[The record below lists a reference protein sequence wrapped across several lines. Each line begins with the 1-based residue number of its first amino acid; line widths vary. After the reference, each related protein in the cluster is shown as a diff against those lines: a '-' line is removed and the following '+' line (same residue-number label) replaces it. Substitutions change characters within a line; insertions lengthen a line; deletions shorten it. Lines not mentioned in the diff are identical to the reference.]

1 MTVAQ
6 FTLLVAAAVLGLAQ
20 PVVYGGEC
28 QQILD
33 THYWFVKITYTLAL
47 ICMFLKRVLFHFSF
61 IFALLLPRHYFAS
74 V

>member
-6 FTLLVAAAVLGLAQ
+6 FTVLVAAAVLGLVR

-28 QQILD
+28 QQTLD
-33 THYWFVKITYTLAL
+33 THYCHYYHLWFVKITYTLAL

-61 IFALLLPRHYFAS
+61 KFALLSLP
-74 V
+74 